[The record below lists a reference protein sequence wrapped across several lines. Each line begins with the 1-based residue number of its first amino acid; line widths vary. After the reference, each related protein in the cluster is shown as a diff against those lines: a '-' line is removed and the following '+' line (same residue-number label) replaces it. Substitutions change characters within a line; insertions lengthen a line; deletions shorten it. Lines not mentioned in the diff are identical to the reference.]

1 MTESS
6 LFFLLTFFLEMETSE
21 SVTKAMSDDCGWVKH
36 LDEAFRKTIM
46 ESLQTI
52 IESKGF
58 HLLFK

>member
-1 MTESS
+1 
-6 LFFLLTFFLEMETSE
+6 METSE